1 MELPFEFHA
10 PIVRVAAKN
19 DTERYSIVFACA
31 SSVASGHIICDANTL
46 HCAPL
51 THCIIFLALC
61 RWVPQA
67 TVMGLGPPWW
77 PLGQQTH
84 LPEIHP
90 YAPSSSS
97 RGCARACTIRDGDGT
112 SMGGCPT
119 TSTRALCQPM
129 NGGRVH
135 GAAPPSAL
143 MAAGRAGRMRM
154 T

>member
-97 RGCARACTIRDGDGT
+97 HGCARTCTIRDGDGT

-143 MAAGRAGRMRM
+143 MAAGRGACA
-154 T
+154 